1 MVWLGETWTGLR
13 DLVLPGSCAGCGGS
27 GPGAL
32 CAGCG
37 RVLAGLRAHPVR
49 PTPAPPGLPRCV
61 ALGGYEGVLRELLL
75 AYKERG
81 RHTLARTLGDL
92 LAGTVAAGL
101 RLAAAR
107 PGTPVLLVP
116 VPDTAAAARDRYG
129 DHMLRLARRAAVR
142 LNATGWPTGLAT
154 PLSARPRADSAH
166 LDSTARARAAAL
178 AFAPRPRELSRMVVA
193 ERRGALVITLDD
205 ILTTGAT
212 LSAAAGRLRA
222 AGIAVHL
229 GVVLAATRRRSGAR
243 APVGK
248 FRTGDDWT
256 RNKG

>member
-1 MVWLGETWTGLR
+1 MVWLGETWTGLH
-13 DLVLPGSCAGCGGS
+13 DLVLPGSCAGCGAG

-32 CAGCG
+32 CAGC
-37 RVLAGLRAHPVR
+37 RHVLHGLRAHAVR

-61 ALGGYEGVLRELLL
+61 ALGGYDGVLRELLL

-92 LAGTVAAGL
+92 LAAAVG
-101 RLAAAR
+101 AAVRSAGAP
-107 PGTPVLLVP
+107 PGTPLLLVP

-142 LNATGWPTGLAT
+142 LNAAGWPVGLAT

-166 LDSTARARAAAL
+166 LDSVARARAADA
-178 AFAPRPRELSRMVVA
+178 AFVPRPRELDRMA
-193 ERRGALVITLDD
+193 DAAQRGALVVVLDD

-212 LSAAAGRLRA
+212 LTAAAGRLRA
-222 AGIAVHL
+222 AGIAVPVA
-229 GVVLAATRRRSGAR
+229 VVLAATRRR
-243 APVGK
+243 
-248 FRTGDDWT
+248 TGP
-256 RNKG
+256 RPPLG

>member
-13 DLVLPGSCAGCGGS
+13 DLVLPGSCAGCGAG

-32 CAGCG
+32 CAGCS
-37 RVLAGLRAHPVR
+37 RLLHELRAHPVR

-92 LAGTVAAGL
+92 LAYAVGAAVQG
-101 RLAAAR
+101 AGMN
-107 PGTPVLLVP
+107 PGTPLLLVP

-142 LNATGWPTGLAT
+142 LNAGGWPTGLAT
-154 PLSARPRADSAH
+154 PLSARPRTDSAH
-166 LDSTARARAAAL
+166 QDSAARARAAEE
-178 AFAPRPRELSRMVVA
+178 AFSPRSRELSRMAEVA
-193 ERRGALVITLDD
+193 GRGAQVVVLDD

-212 LSAAAGRLRA
+212 LTAAAGQLRA
-222 AGIAVHL
+222 AGIAVRVA
-229 GVVLAATRRRSGAR
+229 VVLAATRRRSGPR
-243 APVGK
+243 PPLG
-248 FRTGDDWT
+248 
-256 RNKG
+256 